1 MIDTYTTLDG
11 FNRKLMNV
19 SNFITKTIKA
29 TWGCKATARKFNTMK
44 PILEGGG
51 AVTQQQK
58 VLDVFIWNNREL

>member
-51 AVTQQQK
+51 AGDTK
-58 VLDVFIWNNREL
+58 AKSAGCLYLE